1 MKLNLKV
8 LKNVMI
14 IKCEDNDIDCIEVNE
29 WIKNNIGEGEVS
41 VRDWLDEVRKY
52 WIECSDDYG
61 DSDFIVDVLE
71 NDYKLSEDE
80 VDKIMS
86 IYWDCDS
93 VEEYRED
100 YK

>member
-29 WIKNNIGEGEVS
+29 WIKNNIGEGEVGI
-41 VRDWLDEVRKY
+41 REWLDEFGKY
-52 WIECSDDYG
+52 WREWSDDYG
-61 DSDFIVDVLE
+61 DSSEIE
-71 NDYKLSEDE
+71 NILVECYKLSENEVDE
-80 VDKIMS
+80 VMMV
-86 IYWDCDS
+86 YWGCDS
-93 VEEYRED
+93 VKEYRED